1 MKRTSIQATK
11 IKDYNVQIYDFQILV
26 FLLNLFSEILTL
38 KLSSPVLGEKKKK
51 QKQKNTCCCVHPQ
64 QQVAIVSAVAAVLA
78 QSGSCHNCPPH
89 ENEKFSAVMWV

>member
-38 KLSSPVLGEKKKK
+38 KLSSPVLGEKKNKTKTKK
-51 QKQKNTCCCVHPQ
+51 HLLLRSSAAAGGDSERCCCCFG
-64 QQVAIVSAVAAVLA
+64 AKRKLS
-78 QSGSCHNCPPH
+78 
-89 ENEKFSAVMWV
+89 

>member
-38 KLSSPVLGEKKKK
+38 KLSSPVLGEKKNKTKK
-51 QKQKNTCCCVHPQ
+51 HLLLRSSAAAGGDSERCCCCFG
-64 QQVAIVSAVAAVLA
+64 AKRKLS
-78 QSGSCHNCPPH
+78 
-89 ENEKFSAVMWV
+89 